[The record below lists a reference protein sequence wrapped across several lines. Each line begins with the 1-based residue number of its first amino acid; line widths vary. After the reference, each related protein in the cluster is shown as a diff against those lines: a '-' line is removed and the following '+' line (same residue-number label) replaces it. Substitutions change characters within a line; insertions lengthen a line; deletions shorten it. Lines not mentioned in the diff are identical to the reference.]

1 MQPLSETYEE
11 FRRFKYNIRKYLT
24 LDRQFQLQGQPKY
37 IDDGRQFWC
46 PAVNSYLY
54 VTDEIDVAITRAALN
69 PETGGRIPERVDF
82 LLRPTTA
89 GWLQLSFGNAS
100 LPSPATE
107 PQLGV
112 EHGASLVFSQNER
125 DGTVIV
131 ALYPPHSKNYRPG
144 ENFIILGYFKSPR
157 FVGLLQIEEYLPYL
171 ITYQRAAG
179 FGQQPTRWD
188 HLIIWWLK
196 TTRVVNS
203 DKDTQPSDISRRRW
217 LVDHLRNA
225 AKNSAFA
232 AGCLILI
239 YLAFKILVWFGLK
252 FGPSGSK

>member
-1 MQPLSETYEE
+1 MQSLSETYEE
-11 FRRFKYNIRKYLT
+11 FRAFKYNIRKYLT

-54 VTDEIDVAITRAALN
+54 VTDEIDVAIARAALN

-82 LLRPTTA
+82 LLRPTAA

-107 PQLGV
+107 PLLGV
-112 EHGASLVFSQNER
+112 EHGASLVFSQHER

-131 ALYPPHSKNYRPG
+131 ALYPPNSKNCRPG

-217 LVDHLRNA
+217 LVDHLKNA
-225 AKNSAFA
+225 AKNCAFA
-232 AGCLILI
+232 AGSLILI
-239 YLAFKILVWFGLK
+239 YLAFKILVWFGLG

>member
-1 MQPLSETYEE
+1 MQPLSEKYEE
-11 FRRFKYNIRKYLT
+11 FRRFKYNIRTSLT
-24 LDRQFQLQGQPKY
+24 LDRRLQLQGQPKY
-37 IDDGRQFWC
+37 IDEGRQFWC

-89 GWLQLSFGNAS
+89 GWLQLSFGNAP

-112 EHGASLVFSQNER
+112 EHGASLVFSQDER

-131 ALYPPHSKNYRPG
+131 ALYPPRLNDNPPS

-157 FVGLLQIEEYLPYL
+157 FVGLLQIQEYLPYL
-171 ITYQRAAG
+171 IAYQRAAG

-232 AGCLILI
+232 GGCLILI

>member
-1 MQPLSETYEE
+1 MQPLSEKYEE
-11 FRRFKYNIRKYLT
+11 FRRFKYNIRTSLA
-24 LDRQFQLQGQPKY
+24 LDRRFQLQGQPKY
-37 IDDGRQFWC
+37 IDEGRQFWC
-46 PAVNSYLY
+46 AAINSYLY

-89 GWLQLSFGNAS
+89 GWLQLSFGNAP

-112 EHGASLVFSQNER
+112 EHGASLVFSQHES
-125 DGTVIV
+125 DGAVIV
-131 ALYPPHSKNYRPG
+131 ALYPPYSKTYRPS

-171 ITYQRAAG
+171 IAYQRAAG
-179 FGQQPTRWD
+179 FGQQPTSWD

-196 TTRVVNS
+196 TARVVNWN
-203 DKDTQPSDISRRRW
+203 KDTQPSDISRRSW

-232 AGCLILI
+232 AGCLILV
-239 YLAFKILVWFGLK
+239 YLVGKILIWFGLR
-252 FGPSGSK
+252 F